1 MVTGGTLVF
10 LGKFGGGPPMEIC
23 QRRPWACEVY
33 IATSVAIAL
42 HLFVSDYF
50 RCPNIYLGVI
60 QASGYMGI
68 CSEYGWLVFLALHL
82 FILIFCAVV
91 TDSANSTGTII
102 RTLHSTGT
110 LILTTLHI

>member
-1 MVTGGTLVF
+1 M
-10 LGKFGGGPPMEIC
+10 
-23 QRRPWACEVY
+23 Y
-33 IATSVAIAL
+33 IATSVTIVL
-42 HLFVSDYF
+42 HSFVYCIRSSFVYILDHF
-50 RCPNIYLGVI
+50 RYPNIYLGVI

-102 RTLHSTGT
+102 RTLDSTGT
-110 LILTTLHI
+110 LISTTLHI